1 MGLQGPAKDPHKEM
15 SGSTMQDS
23 NRGSLLRES
32 GTLTT
37 IRLTPDASLPQHL
50 VIYPQFEVEIDASK
64 CINSVIRQP
73 KSTQEKECSTMI
85 ALHLF
90 EKKPSNP

>member
-15 SGSTMQDS
+15 SGSTGRDS

-37 IRLTPDASLPQHL
+37 ILRLTPLLGTSYLRAVGTLKNFTFRKLSCLKNKPVRL
-50 VIYPQFEVEIDASK
+50 EEVE
-64 CINSVIRQP
+64 
-73 KSTQEKECSTMI
+73 
-85 ALHLF
+85 
-90 EKKPSNP
+90 